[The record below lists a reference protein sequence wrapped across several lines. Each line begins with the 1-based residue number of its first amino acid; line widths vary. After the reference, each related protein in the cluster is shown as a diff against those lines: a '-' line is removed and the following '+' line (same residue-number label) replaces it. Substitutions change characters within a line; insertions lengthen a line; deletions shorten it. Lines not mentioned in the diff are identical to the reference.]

1 MRARLRVQG
10 EDVAPGAAAA
20 LRVYALGELHRVLH
34 GYTAYIDE
42 VELVATRERG
52 ASPRWRVEARVT
64 LWDHAAFEVTA
75 QAARPHGAVD
85 EVAHDAWLAMRARV
99 RGDAPRLGRVA

>member
-10 EDVAPGAAAA
+10 EAVAPGAAAA

-52 ASPRWRVEARVT
+52 AVPRWRVEARVT
-64 LWDHAAFEVTA
+64 LWDHSVMDLTA
-75 QAARPHGAVD
+75 QSARSHGAVD
-85 EVAHDAWLAMRARV
+85 ELAHDAWIALRARV
-99 RGDAPRLGRVA
+99 RGVAPTVRHVA

>member
-10 EDVAPGAAAA
+10 EAVAPGAAAA

-52 ASPRWRVEARVT
+52 AVPRWRVEAHVT
-64 LWDHAAFEVTA
+64 LWDLTAVDVSAQSARAHA
-75 QAARPHGAVD
+75 AVD
-85 EVAHDAWLAMRARV
+85 ELAHDAWLALRERV
-99 RGDAPRLGRVA
+99 RGVAPTVRRVA